1 MKKTYKVTVLEN
13 RPVWVDYIVE
23 AESEEEARED
33 YGGWPVVDE
42 EIGTGTEEV
51 VEVKELTTE
60 NE

>member
-1 MKKTYKVTVLEN
+1 MKKYKVTVLEN

-42 EIGTGTEEV
+42 EPCLGSEDEV
-51 VEVKELTTE
+51 VEVKEIKDAQ
-60 NE
+60 